1 MYNLQTLS
9 AADLKRGPIQLRP
22 VCKETLEYIQLRDAI
37 REHGILVPVIVR
49 PRESWYEIVDGSH
62 RYEIAKELMIPG
74 IPCNVREMTNNE
86 VLQCQLMIHASAIET
101 SPVQYAR
108 RLWRIVEVEQALTLN
123 ELAMHIRQHPDW
135 LRRVLKLVRLS
146 VTAQDYL
153 AEGVFSIKIGIE
165 LAKLPCVRQ
174 DELLEYL
181 DDVSHGEFRDMIVQ
195 EARHNREGIKDKRL
209 EERQGSEYQFRPFKE
224 VLNELETPT
233 VAASVLS
240 RENAK
245 SALDGWNAHSK
256 WVLMN
261 DSATVADALEKS
273 DREKARKAA
282 LLKRRTE
289 EHLNRKREQE

>member
-1 MYNLQTLS
+1 
-9 AADLKRGPIQLRP
+9 
-22 VCKETLEYIQLRDAI
+22 
-37 REHGILVPVIVR
+37 
-49 PRESWYEIVDGSH
+49 
-62 RYEIAKELMIPG
+62 
-74 IPCNVREMTNNE
+74 
-86 VLQCQLMIHASAIET
+86 
-101 SPVQYAR
+101 
-108 RLWRIVEVEQALTLN
+108 
-123 ELAMHIRQHPDW
+123 
-135 LRRVLKLVRLS
+135 LKLVRLS